1 MGLITGDG
9 SDLNKYA
16 VLTDIQGV
24 EDALGDMDFKV
35 AGTTK
40 GITALQMDIKVRG
53 ITPQIMRDA
62 MAQAREG
69 RMFIMGKM
77 MEVITEARQELS
89 PHAPRVTTIKINPD
103 RIRDII
109 GPGGRMIRKIT
120 DETKTSIDIQDD
132 GTVLIGSTNA
142 ENTQKAIDTIT
153 GLTKDVSAGDVYT
166 GKVTRIMAFGAFV
179 EVLPGKEGLVHIS
192 ELSDRR
198 VGKVEDVVN
207 IGDEVK
213 VVVTEID
220 RQGRINLSRRAL
232 LEESEI
238 PEGEEAPDEEERGF
252 RPRPPRRE
260 EGGRGGFGGGNR
272 GGFGRGDDRGP
283 RPGGFGGRDRE
294 GPPRRE
300 RDARPMR
307 DGDAR
312 PPREDGRP
320 MREEAR
326 PVRDAGPRPERDSD
340 DRPPRDA
347 GARPE
352 RDSDN
357 RPPREAATRPDG
369 EGPTR
374 PPRDGD
380 GRPQRDD
387 GDSRPSREG
396 EGARRSGP
404 ERGGPPRGTWW

>member
-1 MGLITGDG
+1 MRLVSEILSSNGSTSMASVCGSSLSLMDAGVPIKAPVAGVAMGLITGDG
-9 SDLNKYA
+9 GDLNKYA

-77 MEVITEARQELS
+77 TEVITQARVELS

-166 GKVTRIMAFGAFV
+166 GKVTRVMAFGAFV

-232 LEESEI
+232 LEESEV
-238 PEGEEAPDEEERGF
+238 PEGEEAPAEEERGF
-252 RPRPPRRE
+252 RSRPPRRE
-260 EGGRGGFGGGNR
+260 DGGRNGFGGGGSR
-272 GGFGRGDDRGP
+272 GGFD
-283 RPGGFGGRDRE
+283 GGR
-294 GPPRRE
+294 PPRR
-300 RDARPMR
+300 
-307 DGDAR
+307 
-312 PPREDGRP
+312 
-320 MREEAR
+320 
-326 PVRDAGPRPERDSD
+326 S
-340 DRPPRDA
+340 
-347 GARPE
+347 
-352 RDSDN
+352 
-357 RPPREAATRPDG
+357 
-369 EGPTR
+369 
-374 PPRDGD
+374 
-380 GRPQRDD
+380 
-387 GDSRPSREG
+387 
-396 EGARRSGP
+396 
-404 ERGGPPRGTWW
+404 